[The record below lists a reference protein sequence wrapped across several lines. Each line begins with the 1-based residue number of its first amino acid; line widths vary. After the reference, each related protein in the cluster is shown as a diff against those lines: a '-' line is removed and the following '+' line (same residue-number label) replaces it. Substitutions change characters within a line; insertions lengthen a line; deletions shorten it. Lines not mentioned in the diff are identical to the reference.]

1 MFHGPTY
8 HLLDRPLGVIQTRNI
23 IKRNGIARLHD
34 FILNLFDY
42 SFLSK
47 CCNSSGNSLS
57 SSFEFAFPDA
67 LFGGRCWPMA
77 LETAETAAPGL
88 REAPAAGLLF

>member
-34 FILNLFDY
+34 FILNLFD
-42 SFLSK
+42 
-47 CCNSSGNSLS
+47 
-57 SSFEFAFPDA
+57 
-67 LFGGRCWPMA
+67 
-77 LETAETAAPGL
+77 
-88 REAPAAGLLF
+88 